1 MSPPNSDDLFG
12 DDGGGGALIEMP
24 ADDDGGISM
33 PAEPMAAPSTPSVVR
48 KQSFSIYSM
57 MLILSFLFL
66 LVATILFFSDAGKY

>member
-12 DDGGGGALIEMP
+12 DDGGGALIEMP
-24 ADDDGGISM
+24 ADDGGGVEM
-33 PAEPMAAPSTPSVVR
+33 QAEPMMAPATPTVHR
-48 KQSFSIYSM
+48 KQGFSIYSM